1 MSACICRTNQNIRVK
16 LSGDGTTVGKRI
28 HCVVFSFI
36 LLDEEETVAS
46 VDGIHPIVLV
56 REPESYEALS
66 LSLADVITEVEVL
79 GKEGIFIGGIFY
91 KVHTYIDASVHTVRP
106 AGNPLIQFRLR
117 LTFFTFLHLS
127 VDNFLP
133 WW

>member
-79 GKEGIFIGGIFY
+79 GKEGIFIGGIY
-91 KVHTYIDASVHTVRP
+91 ITYIDASVH